1 MKDSDILVVDDEP
14 DIRSLVRDILEDEG
28 YRVSVAGTV
37 EEARIQRRRRRFD
50 LVLLDIWMPDGDG
63 IGLLKEWLEAGGQ
76 PSPVI
81 MMSGHG
87 TVESAVE
94 ATRLGAYDFLEK
106 PLSLAKL
113 TLTVERALEAD
124 RLARENR
131 GLRRRLSPDA
141 PPVGDSAAMVD
152 LRARVER
159 IARHDTGVLL
169 SGEPGVGKRTL
180 ARYLHACSP
189 RAGRPFVEVPLGAM
203 DADEAAL
210 ELFGHEQGHRVR
222 YGLLEQAGG
231 GTLFLDEVAEMDP
244 HTQGRLLTALETG
257 RMTRAGGTDAIA
269 VDVRVVAA
277 TREDLAQRVAAGRFR
292 QDLYYRLNGVPL
304 HVPPLRQ
311 RIDDLPALLA
321 YHVEA
326 LHQQEGLPRR
336 RFAPG
341 ACARL
346 ARHPWPGNVREL
358 RNLVQRLLIL
368 GNDEQVEA
376 AEADAALASHPAVQG
391 GEGPPPAAEALDLS
405 LPLREARER
414 FERDYLLRQMAAV
427 DGHMTQLSARVGL
440 ERTHLYR
447 KLRALG
453 IEPKR
458 SRER

>member
-37 EEARIQRRRRRFD
+37 EEARLQRRRRRFD
-50 LVLLDIWMPDGDG
+50 LILLDIWMPDGDG
-63 IGLLKEWLEAGGQ
+63 LGLLKEWLEAGGQ

-124 RLARENR
+124 RLERENR

-141 PPVGDSAAMVD
+141 PPVGDSAAMSG
-152 LRARVER
+152 LRAQVER
-159 IARHDTGVLL
+159 IARHETGVLIT
-169 SGEPGVGKRTL
+169 GEPGVGKRSL

-189 RAGRPFVEVPLGAM
+189 RAVRPFVEVPLGAM
-203 DADEAAL
+203 TAEEAVL
-210 ELFGHEQGHRVR
+210 ELFGQEQGHRVR

-244 HTQGRLLTALETG
+244 QTQGRLLTALETG
-257 RMTRAGGTDAIA
+257 RMMRTGGSDPIA
-269 VDVRVVAA
+269 VDVRVVGA
-277 TREDLAQRVAAGRFR
+277 TREDLANRVTAGRFR
-292 QDLYYRLNGVPL
+292 QDLYYQLNGVPL
-304 HVPPLRQ
+304 HVPPLRA
-311 RIDDLPALLA
+311 RIEDLPALLA
-321 YHVEA
+321 HHVEA

-336 RFAPG
+336 RFGPG
-341 ACARL
+341 ACERL
-346 ARHPWPGNVREL
+346 GRHPWPGNVREL

-368 GNDEQVEA
+368 GNEEQVGAE
-376 AEADAALASHPAVQG
+376 EADAALASHPVVQS
-391 GEGPPPAAEALDLS
+391 GEMPRPSAEADLS

-427 DGHMTQLSARVGL
+427 DGHMTRLSARVGL

-458 SRER
+458 SRDG